1 MNDRLIDM
9 LHSKA
14 LKTTGD
20 VFVTLNPAS
29 KNWNLGDTSNPGDVQ
44 SHVID
49 RSDLK
54 ASITSA
60 VTELSAL
67 LPAPTDY

>member
-1 MNDRLIDM
+1 MNNRLIDI
-9 LHSKA
+9 LQNKA

-20 VFVTLNPAS
+20 VFVTLNPTT
-29 KNWNLGDTSNPGDVQ
+29 KNWDLSSTSDASNIQ

-60 VTELSAL
+60 VTELAAL
-67 LPAPTDY
+67 LPADH

>member
-9 LHSKA
+9 LHNKA

-20 VFVTLNPAS
+20 VFVTLNLVT
-29 KNWNLGDTSNPGDVQ
+29 KNWNLGDIPKSGDVQ

-60 VTELSAL
+60 VTELSTL
-67 LPAPTDY
+67 LPTDY